1 MYLIRGRNIAWLL
14 ECTSSRMNLAR
25 VPTSREVTG
34 LSRSLWSCWM
44 LGRWNSIRHHYSL
57 NGWTSCRKISWSL
70 KAATFRFKLF
80 QSLGKL
86 TGTSE
91 AALPICLSNYVIFS
105 IIDFKQNYSNWRR
118 VNATRHVERDF
129 LVSSRGWK
137 QITSSYDFFYYRVYD
152 VSASPIKLKHFRVT
166 DTLCGKFT
174 RVNSPENDQWRGAL
188 MFYLICAWSNVW
200 VNKRDVD
207 D

>member
-57 NGWTSCRKISWSL
+57 NGWTSCRKISWRL

-86 TGTSE
+86 TGTSA
-91 AALPICLSNYVIFS
+91 AALPICLSNYVIF
-105 IIDFKQNYSNWRR
+105 
-118 VNATRHVERDF
+118 
-129 LVSSRGWK
+129 
-137 QITSSYDFFYYRVYD
+137 TSSISNKITQMTD
-152 VSASPIKLKHFRVT
+152 VLTLHVT
-166 DTLCGKFT
+166 SREISWYLIFADENRLPRPTIFSITEYMTFLPHRSYWNISVLLTLCAGNLPVWIPQKMT
-174 RVNSPENDQWRGAL
+174 NDAEL
-188 MFYLICAWSNVW
+188 
-200 VNKRDVD
+200 
-207 D
+207 